1 MAYARHI
8 EIENDNRKLLDN
20 MSRIMH
26 NQYKSAV
33 KTAISNPPRRIRSLN
48 SQAKR
53 ETAVRIATE
62 NQKMLNRLIVGK
74 STLSVNEWERS
85 HQKRQKLLKRFG
97 IYPYILN

>member
-48 SQAKR
+48 SYAKR